1 VLLCAI
7 QGYFIAVGLEGWG
20 QTTTGS
26 AVIHPGMLFR
36 ITTVVT
42 MIGGTMFLMWLGE
55 QVTARGI
62 GNGISLV
69 ILAGIVAVLPTT
81 TMQVWS
87 MVRTGALPAVGALA
101 ILAAAAGFVL
111 AIVFVELSQR
121 RLPVQYPKGRG
132 VGQAPSA
139 GEASF
144 LPLKVN
150 TAGVIPP
157 IFASSL
163 LLLPATLMGFLSAAR
178 PADLPAWA
186 SAITAQLQHGRP
198 LFMLLSGGMIMFFTF
213 FYTAIVFNAVETAD
227 NLRKFGGFLPGV
239 RPGRQTAEYL
249 DQVLGR
255 LTVIGA
261 SYITLVCLLPEWLI
275 GAYNLPF
282 YLGGTSL
289 LIVVSVTIDLLTQTQ
304 AHLVAHQYTGML
316 RKVRQPR
323 PARAATAGGL
333 AP

>member
-1 VLLCAI
+1 
-7 QGYFIAVGLEGWG
+7 
-20 QTTTGS
+20 
-26 AVIHPGMLFR
+26 
-36 ITTVVT
+36 
-42 MIGGTMFLMWLGE
+42 MFLMWLGE

-62 GNGISLV
+62 GNGISLL

-81 TMQVWS
+81 TMQVWT
-87 MVRTGALPAVGALA
+87 MVRTGALPAMGAMA

-132 VGQAPSA
+132 GGQAVT
-139 GEASF
+139 GGDASF

-163 LLLPATLMGFLSAAR
+163 LLLPATLMGFLGSAN
-178 PADLPAWA
+178 PAGQPAWVA
-186 SAITAQLQHGRP
+186 TLTAQLQHGRP
-198 LFMLLSGGMIMFFTF
+198 LFMLLYGGMIMFFTF
-213 FYTAIVFNAVETAD
+213 FYTAIVFNTVETAD
-227 NLRKFGGFLPGV
+227 NLRKYGGFLPGV

-255 LTVIGA
+255 ITVIGA
-261 SYITLVCLLPEWLI
+261 SYITLVCLLPEGLI

-304 AHLVAHQYTGML
+304 SHLVAHQYAGML

-323 PARAATAGGL
+323 AGRPVSAGGL